1 MATLTGKQIK
11 DSYDGLLKLD
21 DNAELTSAKKTVTD
35 GLGNATPLSIS
46 DTEVKSTVDLE
57 ASGFKTPTGTANDF
71 LLANGTTTTI
81 RQDKE
86 YVFKQVTA
94 TNIWN
99 VYHGLNKR
107 PSVTVVDSA
116 GSVVVGE
123 VSYVDAN
130 NVTLTFSAPFKGDA
144 YFN

>member
-21 DNAELTSAKKTVTD
+21 DNAELTSSRKTVTD

-57 ASGFKTPTGTANDF
+57 ASGFKTPTGTANDY
-71 LLANGTTTTI
+71 LLANGTTTTVQ
-81 RQDKE
+81 QDKHF
-86 YVFKQVTA
+86 VFNQGTSLSTWAVA
-94 TNIWN
+94 HN
-99 VYHGLNKR
+99 LNSF
-107 PSVTVVDSA
+107 PSVTVIDSA
-116 GSVVVGE
+116 NSVVVGE
-123 VSYVDAN
+123 VVYIDSN
-130 NVTLTFSAPFKGDA
+130 NVELRFSAPFKGKA

>member
-21 DNAELTSAKKTVTD
+21 DNAGLTSSRKTVTD

-57 ASGFKTPTGTANDF
+57 ASGFKTPTGTANDH
-71 LLANGTTTTI
+71 LLADGTTTTVED
-81 RQDKE
+81 DKT
-86 YVFKQVTA
+86 YVFSQTTSLSTWSVA
-94 TNIWN
+94 HN
-99 VYHGLNKR
+99 LNKY
-107 PSVTVVDSA
+107 PSVIVVDSA
-116 GSVVVGE
+116 KSLVVGE
-123 VSYVDAN
+123 VVYIDAN
-130 NVTLTFSAPFKGDA
+130 NIELRFSSPFKGEA